1 MEITGKRNSDAPIAV
16 FDSGLGGISVL
27 KELTRILPYEDFWY
41 FGDSKNA
48 PYGTRPEDEIRRLT
62 LDKTEQFIESGV
74 KALAVACNTATSA
87 AVRRIRE
94 LHPELPVVGIEPAI
108 KPAVMAKENAKVLV
122 MATPMT
128 LKMEKFQ
135 RLMAAYEDRAEIFPL
150 PCPGLMELVEKG
162 CLEGPEMDAYL
173 RHLFRDYQEKEIDS
187 IVLGCTHYPF
197 VKGAVKK
204 FWGEN
209 VQIFDGGAGTARE
222 LARRVREAGLLKAG
236 TAPGKIYFE
245 NSLGTE
251 EEIALCW
258 RLYHVCTD
266 VHCFGN
272 GLK

>member
-1 MEITGKRNSDAPIAV
+1 MKRTGTRNSDAPIAV

-27 KELTRILPYEDFWY
+27 KELTKILPYEDFWY

-48 PYGTRPEDEIRRLT
+48 PYGTRPEWEIRQLT
-62 LDKTEQFIESGV
+62 LDRTEYFIESGV

-108 KPAVMAKENAKVLV
+108 KPAVLAKENSKVLV

-135 RLMAAYEDRAEIFPL
+135 RLMAEYEDRADIIPL
-150 PCPGLMELVEKG
+150 PCPGLMDLVEEG
-162 CLEGPEMDAYL
+162 CLEGPKMDGYL
-173 RHLFRDYQEKEIDS
+173 GKLFKTCLDEPIDA

-197 VKGAVKK
+197 VRKAVQK

-222 LARRVREAGLLKAG
+222 LARRIREAGLLKTG
-236 TAPGKIYFE
+236 TMPGNIYFE

-251 EEIALCW
+251 EEIELCW
-258 RLYHVCTD
+258 RLYRAEI
-266 VHCFGN
+266 
-272 GLK
+272 